1 MKKAGAPIEWIKTV
15 NPVFVA
21 ISPIALSA
29 KAPHPNAARLLLN
42 FLLSKDTQQFLRNSN
57 RISGRADIEPLVP
70 EMHHSKLKLTAIDP
84 QIAEDLNRHASE
96 FREIYFR

>member
-1 MKKAGAPIEWIKTV
+1 MSR
-15 NPVFVA
+15 F
-21 ISPIALSA
+21 LCL
-29 KAPHPNAARLLLN
+29 ARLISFYSHGFFLN
-42 FLLSKDTQQFLRNSN
+42 DAGGQTTAPTAC
-57 RISGRADIEPLVP
+57 ADIEPLVP

>member
-1 MKKAGAPIEWIKTV
+1 M
-15 NPVFVA
+15 
-21 ISPIALSA
+21 SA
-29 KAPHPNAARLLLN
+29 A
-42 FLLSKDTQQFLRNSN
+42 
-57 RISGRADIEPLVP
+57 PLVP